1 MSTRSAVLVALSALV
16 VGASG
21 AAASNQP
28 EDAVFRVATTVDAP
42 DAAVGDGQCASTAA
56 GGGCTLRAAL
66 QEVGALDGGTV
77 VVPAGR
83 FTLSFP
89 PGSDDAT
96 SGDLD
101 LVGRVTVRGVG
112 AGRTVVDG
120 AGLDRVF
127 EVGRGAT
134 AHMLD
139 MTVTGGDASLGGTNQ
154 RISLGGGI
162 LDGGTLT
169 LDRMALVGNVADGGG
184 GMFSIPRTRPVVR
197 DSLIADN
204 RAYSGVGMR
213 IDSGA
218 TIINTTIH
226 GNMMMEVP
234 DEQTML
240 TTRPAPGLF
249 GILVDEGTGWGGG
262 IDHRGGADVVIVN
275 STITGNHAV
284 RGGGGLA
291 SGQTYAPVS
300 SAIALGEMTL
310 ANTIVAGNTSRTG
323 AGGCHVNAQVI
334 RSLGNNLDSDGTC
347 FLTAAGDRPAT
358 EPRLGP
364 LAPNGGPTRTGLCS
378 PGARRLTL
386 AATASAP
393 ATTSGASGARQAHA
407 ATSAPL
413 RGRPP
418 AGDHTRQGVIREAV
432 PPRLTAVRY
441 WRVGQQ
447 EPPARSSARGLSLGG
462 TSRPWA
468 PTGLKLWNWQSAA
481 SRGGP
486 CQVVRSTQRHDVV
499 IPDIAYSV
507 REPGR
512 GTGGAPRLTCG
523 FASQPLCALPD
534 PTKL

>member
-1 MSTRSAVLVALSALV
+1 MSTRIAILVALSALM

-21 AAASNQP
+21 VAASSQP
-28 EDAVFRVATTVDAP
+28 QDAALRVTTTADAP
-42 DAAVGDGQCASTAA
+42 DAAVGDGRCASTTPD
-56 GGGCTLRAAL
+56 GGCTLRAAL
-66 QEVGALDGGTV
+66 QEVGASDGGTV
-77 VVPAGR
+77 LVPAGR
-83 FTLSFP
+83 FTLSIP

-96 SGDLD
+96 TGDLD
-101 LVGRVTVRGVG
+101 LVGRVTVRGAG
-112 AGRTVVDG
+112 AGHTVVDG

-184 GMFSIPRTRPVVR
+184 GLFSIPRTRPVVR

-226 GNMMMEVP
+226 GNVMMEVP

-300 SAIALGEMTL
+300 DAVAIGEMTL
-310 ANTIVAGNTSRTG
+310 VNTIVAGNTSRTG
-323 AGGCHVNAQVI
+323 AGGCHVSSQII

-347 FLTAAGDRPAT
+347 FLTAAGDLPAT
-358 EPRLGP
+358 DPRLGP
-364 LAPNGGPTRTGLCS
+364 LAANGGATRTRALLPGS
-378 PGARRLTL
+378 PALDAGSNGSCPGHDQRGVRRPAGARCDIGAFER
-386 AATASAP
+386 AP
-393 ATTSGASGARQAHA
+393 AR
-407 ATSAPL
+407 
-413 RGRPP
+413 R
-418 AGDHTRQGVIREAV
+418 
-432 PPRLTAVRY
+432 
-441 WRVGQQ
+441 
-447 EPPARSSARGLSLGG
+447 
-462 TSRPWA
+462 
-468 PTGLKLWNWQSAA
+468 
-481 SRGGP
+481 
-486 CQVVRSTQRHDVV
+486 
-499 IPDIAYSV
+499 
-507 REPGR
+507 
-512 GTGGAPRLTCG
+512 
-523 FASQPLCALPD
+523 
-534 PTKL
+534 